1 MKEKFMKSVM
11 ILLIGGLLTKLLGMI
26 IKIVMSRQIGTEGL
40 GLYMMVLPTFSLFIG
55 IGQFGLPTA
64 LSKLVAEKR
73 KNNIKL
79 FFSILPIAAIVNILL
94 IVTIIIIAPLLATN
108 LLHDARC
115 YLPILAI
122 SVVIPFTSLS
132 SLCRSYFF
140 GKEQMTPHVISN
152 LVEDIVRLAL
162 MIIGIPFFLP
172 KGLEYAVCFII
183 LSNVISELTSIV
195 ILFLFLPKKLQI
207 KKKDLIPQK
216 DYMKESLS
224 IGIPNT
230 TGRLLG
236 SIGYFLE
243 PILLTS
249 ILIAIGYSSKY
260 ITVEYGIL
268 SGYVMPLLLLPSFFT
283 MAISQAL
290 LPIVS
295 REYTKG
301 NYKYVKRKI
310 KQAILYSLLIG
321 IPVTLFF
328 IIMPELPLKLIYHT
342 EDGIAYMKFL
352 APICLFQ
359 YIQSPLSSALDAMG
373 KSRDAMIATTIGV
386 IIRLSLLVI
395 LSLLKIGLWG
405 LIIAISINVVMV
417 TLYSI
422 KKVGFHLSTTKKEKC
437 S

>member
-1 MKEKFMKSVM
+1 MKEKFINSV
-11 ILLIGGLLTKLLGMI
+11 IVLLIGGLLTKLLGMF
-26 IKIVMSRQIGTEGL
+26 IKIMMSRLIGTEGL

-79 FFSILPIAAIVNILL
+79 FFSILPISLFINLLL
-94 IVTIIIIAPLLATN
+94 IITIIIIAPVLANN
-108 LLHDARC
+108 LLHYPRC

-122 SVVIPFTSLS
+122 AVVIPFTSLS
-132 SLCRSYFF
+132 SICRSYFF
-140 GKEQMTPHVISN
+140 GKEKMVPHVVSN
-152 LVEDIVRLAL
+152 LLEDIVRLTL

-172 KGLEYAVCFII
+172 KGLEYAVCYII
-183 LSNVISELTSIV
+183 LSNVISKGVSILV
-195 ILFLFLPKKLQI
+195 LFLFLPKKIQL
-207 KKKDLIPQK
+207 KKEDLIPKK

-230 TGRLLG
+230 TGRLFG

-249 ILIAIGYSSKY
+249 TLIAVGYPSKY
-260 ITVEYGIL
+260 ITIEYGIL

-295 REYTKG
+295 REYSKG
-301 NYKYVKRKI
+301 NYTSVKKKI
-310 KQAILYSLLIG
+310 KQAITYSLLIG
-321 IPVTLFF
+321 IPVTIFF
-328 IIMPELPLKLIYHT
+328 IIIPELPLKIIYHT
-342 EDGIAYMKFL
+342 TEGTAYMRFL

-373 KSRDAMIATTIGV
+373 KSRDAMIATAIGV
-386 IIRLSLLVI
+386 IIRSSLLVI
-395 LSLLKIGLWG
+395 LSLFKIGLWG
-405 LIIAISINVVMV
+405 LIIAISINVLAV
-417 TLYSI
+417 TFYSL
-422 KKVGFHLSTTKKEKC
+422 KKVRYHLTF
-437 S
+437 

>member
-1 MKEKFMKSVM
+1 MKEKFINSVI
-11 ILLIGGLLTKLLGMI
+11 ILLVGGLLTKVLGML
-26 IKIVMSRQIGTEGL
+26 IKIIMSRLIGTEGL

-79 FFSILPIAAIVNILL
+79 FFSILPITLIINLIL
-94 IVTIIIIAPLLATN
+94 IITIILIAPVLANT
-108 LLHDARC
+108 LLHDPRC

-122 SVVIPFTSLS
+122 AVVIPFTSLS
-132 SLCRSYFF
+132 SICRSYFF
-140 GKEQMTPHVISN
+140 GKEKMAPHVISN
-152 LVEDIVRLAL
+152 LVEDIVRLTL

-172 KGLEYAVCFII
+172 KGLEYAVCYII
-183 LSNVISELTSIV
+183 LSNVISEGASIL
-195 ILFLFLPKKLQI
+195 ILFLFLPKKIQL
-207 KKKDLIPQK
+207 KKEDLVPRK

-243 PILLTS
+243 PILLTTT
-249 ILIAIGYSSKY
+249 LIAIGYPSKY
-260 ITVEYGIL
+260 ITTEYGIL

-290 LPIVS
+290 LPVVS
-295 REYTKG
+295 REYTRG
-301 NYKYVKRKI
+301 NFTFVKRKI
-310 KQAILYSLLIG
+310 KQAITYSLAIG
-321 IPVTLFF
+321 IPVTIFF
-328 IIMPELPLKLIYHT
+328 ILIPKLPLKLIYHT
-342 EDGIAYMKFL
+342 EEGISYMRFL

-359 YIQSPLSSALDAMG
+359 YIQSPLSSCLDAMG
-373 KSRDAMIATTIGV
+373 KSRDAMVATTLGV
-386 IIRLSLLVI
+386 ITRSTLLVL

-405 LIIAISINVVMV
+405 LIIAISINVLVV
-417 TLYSI
+417 TFYST
-422 KKVGFHLSTTKKEKC
+422 KKVRAYLT
-437 S
+437 

>member
-1 MKEKFMKSVM
+1 MKEKFINSVI
-11 ILLIGGLLTKLLGMI
+11 ILLVGGLLTKVLGML
-26 IKIVMSRQIGTEGL
+26 IKVIMSRLIGTEGL

-79 FFSILPIAAIVNILL
+79 FFSILPITLIINLIL
-94 IVTIIIIAPLLATN
+94 IITIILIAPVLANT
-108 LLHDARC
+108 LLHDPRC

-122 SVVIPFTSLS
+122 AVVIPFTSLS
-132 SLCRSYFF
+132 SICRSYFF
-140 GKEQMTPHVISN
+140 GKEKMAPHVISN
-152 LVEDIVRLAL
+152 LVEDIVRLTL

-172 KGLEYAVCFII
+172 KGLEYAVCYII
-183 LSNVISELTSIV
+183 LSNVISEGASIL
-195 ILFLFLPKKLQI
+195 ILFIFLPKKIQI
-207 KKKDLIPQK
+207 KKEDLVPRK

-243 PILLTS
+243 PILLTTA
-249 ILIAIGYSSKY
+249 LIAIGYPSKY
-260 ITVEYGIL
+260 ITTEYGIL

-290 LPIVS
+290 LPVVS
-295 REYTKG
+295 REYTRG
-301 NYKYVKRKI
+301 NFTFVKRKI
-310 KQAILYSLLIG
+310 KQAITYSLAIG
-321 IPVTLFF
+321 IPVTIFF
-328 IIMPELPLKLIYHT
+328 ILLPELPLKLIYHT
-342 EDGIAYMKFL
+342 EEGIAYMRFL

-359 YIQSPLSSALDAMG
+359 YIQSPLSSCLDAMG
-373 KSRDAMIATTIGV
+373 KSHDAMVATTLGV
-386 IIRLSLLVI
+386 ITRSTLLVL

-405 LIIAISINVVMV
+405 LIIAISINVLVV
-417 TLYSI
+417 TFYSI
-422 KKVGFHLSTTKKEKC
+422 KKVRTYLT
-437 S
+437 

>member
-1 MKEKFMKSVM
+1 MKEKFINSVI
-11 ILLIGGLLTKLLGMI
+11 ILLVGGLLTKVLGML
-26 IKIVMSRQIGTEGL
+26 IKIIMSRLIGTEGL

-79 FFSILPIAAIVNILL
+79 FFSILPITLIINLIL
-94 IVTIIIIAPLLATN
+94 IITIILIAPVLANT
-108 LLHDARC
+108 LLHDPRC

-122 SVVIPFTSLS
+122 AVVIPFTSLS
-132 SLCRSYFF
+132 SICRSYFF
-140 GKEQMTPHVISN
+140 GKEKMAPHVISN
-152 LVEDIVRLAL
+152 LVEDIVRLTL

-172 KGLEYAVCFII
+172 KGLEYAVCYIV
-183 LSNVISELTSIV
+183 LSNVISEGASIL
-195 ILFLFLPKKLQI
+195 ILFLFLPKKIQL
-207 KKKDLIPQK
+207 KKEDLVPRK

-243 PILLTS
+243 PILLTTT
-249 ILIAIGYSSKY
+249 LIAIGYPSKY
-260 ITVEYGIL
+260 ITTEYGIL

-290 LPIVS
+290 LPVVS
-295 REYTKG
+295 REYTRG
-301 NYKYVKRKI
+301 NFTFVKRKI
-310 KQAILYSLLIG
+310 KQAITYSLAIG
-321 IPVTLFF
+321 IPVTIFF
-328 IIMPELPLKLIYHT
+328 ILLPELPLKLIYHT
-342 EDGIAYMKFL
+342 EEGIAYMRFL

-359 YIQSPLSSALDAMG
+359 YIQSPLSSCLDAMG
-373 KSRDAMIATTIGV
+373 KSHDAMVATTLGV
-386 IIRLSLLVI
+386 ITRSTLLVL

-405 LIIAISINVVMV
+405 LIIAISINVLVV
-417 TLYSI
+417 TFYSI
-422 KKVGFHLSTTKKEKC
+422 KKVRTYLT
-437 S
+437 

>member
-1 MKEKFMKSVM
+1 MKEKFMKSVI
-11 ILLIGGLLTKLLGMI
+11 ILLIGGLLTKLLGML
-26 IKIVMSRQIGTEGL
+26 IKIIMSRLIGTEGL

-79 FFSILPIAAIVNILL
+79 FFSILPIAALVNIIL
-94 IVTIIIIAPLLATN
+94 IMAIIIIAPVLSTT
-108 LLHDARC
+108 LLHDSRC

-132 SLCRSYFF
+132 SICRSYFF
-140 GKEQMTPHVISN
+140 GKEQMTPHVVSN
-152 LVEDIVRLAL
+152 LVEDIIRLTL

-183 LSNVISELTSIV
+183 LSNVISELSSIL

-207 KKKDLIPQK
+207 KKEDLIPKK

-249 ILIAIGYSSKY
+249 TLIAIGYSSKY
-260 ITVEYGIL
+260 ITIEYGIL

-295 REYTKG
+295 REYSAG
-301 NYKYVKRKI
+301 NYISVKKKV
-310 KQAILYSLLIG
+310 KQAITYSLIIG
-321 IPVTLFF
+321 IPITIFF
-328 IIMPELPLKLIYHT
+328 IIMPEIPLKLIYHT
-342 EDGIAYMKFL
+342 TEGITYMRFL

-386 IIRLSLLVI
+386 IIRSSLLVI
-395 LSLLKIGLWG
+395 LSLFKIGLWG
-405 LIIAISINVVMV
+405 LIIAISINVLIV
-417 TLYSI
+417 TFYSL
-422 KKVGFHLSTTKKEKC
+422 KKVRQHLTI
-437 S
+437 

>member
-1 MKEKFMKSVM
+1 MKEKFIKSVI
-11 ILLIGGLLTKLLGMI
+11 ILLIGGLLTKLLGML
-26 IKIVMSRQIGTEGL
+26 IKIIMSRLIGTEGL

-79 FFSILPIAAIVNILL
+79 FFSILPISALVNILL
-94 IVTIIIIAPLLATN
+94 IITIIIIAPTLSSD
-108 LLHDARC
+108 LLHDKRC

-122 SVVIPFTSLS
+122 TLVIPFTSLS
-132 SLCRSYFF
+132 SICRSYFF

-152 LVEDIVRLAL
+152 LVEDIVRLFL
-162 MIIGIPFFLP
+162 MIIGIPYFLP

-183 LSNVISELTSIV
+183 LSNVISELSSIV
-195 ILFLFLPKKLQI
+195 ILFLFLPKKIQI
-207 KKKDLIPQK
+207 KKTDLIPKK

-224 IGIPNT
+224 IGIPTT

-249 ILIAIGYSSKY
+249 VLIALGYPSKY
-260 ITVEYGIL
+260 ITIEYGIL

-290 LPIVS
+290 LPVVS
-295 REYTKG
+295 REYSRG
-301 NYKYVKRKI
+301 NYKSVKRKI
-310 KQAILYSLLIG
+310 KQAILYSILIG
-321 IPVTLFF
+321 IPVTIFF
-328 IIMPELPLKLIYHT
+328 MLIPQLPLKLIYHT
-342 EDGIAYMKFL
+342 TEGTAYIRFL

-359 YIQSPLSSALDAMG
+359 YIQSPLASALDAMG
-373 KSRDAMIATTIGV
+373 KSKDTLIATSIGV
-386 IIRLSLLVI
+386 IIRSTLLVI

-405 LIIAISINVVMV
+405 LIIAISINVIA
-417 TLYSI
+417 TTFYSI
-422 KKVGFHLSTTKKEKC
+422 KRVKKHLTA
-437 S
+437 